1 MKIRAL
7 LLIAG
12 VVCPIIS
19 NAQKLRSGIFSTAE
33 DYQKN
38 SITIIADSSQR
49 KPIKI
54 DDFFF
59 RPYGWIKTSNGKKR
73 IRKREI
79 FAVRMPNKRIYRI
92 VNNENYL
99 LLDTTGIY
107 IYSQEKEVSIPVN
120 TVHSTR
126 FKREKVTKY
135 FFSTTKTSAIQHL
148 NITNV
153 RLALIKDK
161 QFDNELIA
169 HFPTDKSLFVINKT
183 GQFKINDFLKSINK

>member
-1 MKIRAL
+1 MKIRTL

-19 NAQKLRSGIFSTAE
+19 NAQKLCSGIFSTAE

-38 SITIIADSSQR
+38 SLTIIADSSQHQ
-49 KPIKI
+49 PIRI

-59 RPYGWIKTSNGKKR
+59 RPYVWIKTSNGTRKICKK
-73 IRKREI
+73 EI
-79 FAVRMPNKRIYRI
+79 FAVSMPDKRIYRI

-107 IYSQEKEVSIPVN
+107 IYSQEKEISIPIN

-135 FFSTTKTSAIQHL
+135 FFSTTKTSAIQYL

-153 RLALIKDK
+153 RLALLKDK

-169 HFPTDKSLFVINKT
+169 HFPTSESLFVINET
-183 GQFKINDFLKSINK
+183 GQFKINDFLKTIIN